1 MKGTFVFLASAVVT
15 AAAIVAC
22 SSDSSSSS
30 SSSTGGTPTG
40 DGGASSSSS
49 GGSSSSSSGG
59 SDAGADVVLDIGP
72 GVKSCAGTFVD
83 RTDAAATRTIAWD
96 ADVASKPEHCMM
108 VKVGQKVKWNG
119 DFTVHPLEAN
129 GAEPQNPIHADI
141 GDTGEI
147 TFTAAGTFGYIC
159 GFHAAELGAIKVV
172 P

>member
-1 MKGTFVFLASAVVT
+1 MKGLFVFLASAAVV
-15 AAAIVAC
+15 AAALVAC
-22 SSDSSSSS
+22 SSDSSSS

-96 ADVASKPEHCMM
+96 ADVASKPEHCMTI
-108 VKVGQKVKWNG
+108 KVGQKVKWNG
-119 DFTVHPLEAN
+119 DFTTHPLEAN
-129 GAEPQNPIHADI
+129 GAEAQNPIHADI

-147 TFTAAGTFGYIC
+147 TFNAAGTFGYIC